1 MIRMRLFSLEEVKP
15 WFSARI
21 ILSGKWLV
29 SFVFCKNLYFEG
41 KIDKYIRK
49 GKRNAISAKE
59 LSFFTVVM
67 LVIQK
72 ERKS

>member
-1 MIRMRLFSLEEVKP
+1 MLV
-15 WFSARI
+15 
-21 ILSGKWLV
+21 LSKNNFEWEKAEV

-59 LSFFTVVM
+59 LSFFVVVM

-72 ERKS
+72 ER